1 MKKFIETI
9 KGYIEKRRNESEL
22 MLQVFSKNYG
32 TVSVYDDLLD
42 TYEKVK
48 EKFPKDEKDTTED
61 EIRML
66 VFKLNSMKAA
76 TEALNKEVIGKL
88 VRMNDQDNRK
98 KVKEF
103 SNDIFILTSK
113 IEDLRLKAFLLKEKF
128 N

>member
-9 KGYIEKRRNESEL
+9 KGYIEKRRDESEL

-61 EIRML
+61 EIRILM
-66 VFKLNSMKAA
+66 FKLNSMKAA
-76 TEALNKEVIGKL
+76 AEALNKEVIGKL

>member
-9 KGYIEKRRNESEL
+9 KGYIEKRRDESEL
-22 MLQVFSKNYG
+22 MLRVFSKNYG

-61 EIRML
+61 EIRILM
-66 VFKLNSMKAA
+66 FNLNSMKATA
-76 TEALNKEVIGKL
+76 EALNKEVIGKM

-98 KVKEF
+98 RVKEF
-103 SNDIFILTSK
+103 SDDIFNLSSK

>member
-9 KGYIEKRRNESEL
+9 KGYIEKRRDESEL
-22 MLQVFSKNYG
+22 MLRVFSKNYG
-32 TVSVYDDLLD
+32 IVSVYDDLLN

-66 VFKLNSMKAA
+66 VFKLNSMKAEA
-76 TEALNKEVIGKL
+76 EALNKEVIEKL
-88 VRMNDQDNRK
+88 VRINDQDNRK

-103 SNDIFILTSK
+103 SDDIFILTSK

>member
-9 KGYIEKRRNESEL
+9 KGYIEKRRDESEL

-76 TEALNKEVIGKL
+76 AEALNKEAIGKL

-98 KVKEF
+98 RVKEF

>member
-9 KGYIEKRRNESEL
+9 KGYIEKRRDESEL

-48 EKFPKDEKDTTED
+48 EKFPKDEKDTIED
-61 EIRML
+61 EIRIL
-66 VFKLNSMKAA
+66 VFNLNSMKATA
-76 TEALNKEVIGKL
+76 EALNKEVIGKM

-103 SNDIFILTSK
+103 SDDIFNLSSK

>member
-9 KGYIEKRRNESEL
+9 KGYIEKRRDESEL
-22 MLQVFSKNYG
+22 MLRVFSKNYG

-48 EKFPKDEKDTTED
+48 EKFPKDEKDITED
-61 EIRML
+61 EIRIL
-66 VFKLNSMKAA
+66 VFNLNSMKATA
-76 TEALNKEVIGKL
+76 EALNKEVIGKM

-103 SNDIFILTSK
+103 SDDIFNLSSK

>member
-1 MKKFIETI
+1 MKKFIELI
-9 KGYIEKRRNESEL
+9 KGYIEKRRDESEL
-22 MLQVFSKNYG
+22 MLRVFSKNYG
-32 TVSVYDDLLD
+32 SMSVYDDLLD

-66 VFKLNSMKAA
+66 AFKLNSMKAA
-76 TEALNKEVIGKL
+76 AEALNKEVIEKSI
-88 VRMNDQDNRK
+88 RINDQDNRK
-98 KVKEF
+98 KIKEF
-103 SNDIFILTSK
+103 SNDIFTLTSK

>member
-1 MKKFIETI
+1 MKKFIEII
-9 KGYIEKRRNESEL
+9 KGYIEKRRDESEL
-22 MLQVFSKNYG
+22 MLRVFSKNYG
-32 TVSVYDDLLD
+32 TMSVYDDLLD

-76 TEALNKEVIGKL
+76 AEALNKEVIEKL
-88 VRMNDQDNRK
+88 VRINDQDNK
-98 KVKEF
+98 KKIKEF

>member
-9 KGYIEKRRNESEL
+9 KGYIEKRRDESEL
-22 MLQVFSKNYG
+22 MLRVFSKYYG

-76 TEALNKEVIGKL
+76 AEALNKEVIGKL
-88 VRMNDQDNRK
+88 VKMNDQDNRK

-103 SNDIFILTSK
+103 SDDIFNLSSK

>member
-9 KGYIEKRRNESEL
+9 KGYIEKRRDESEL

-61 EIRML
+61 EIRIL
-66 VFKLNSMKAA
+66 VFNLNSMKATA
-76 TEALNKEVIGKL
+76 EALNKEAIGKL

>member
-1 MKKFIETI
+1 
-9 KGYIEKRRNESEL
+9 

-61 EIRML
+61 EIRIL
-66 VFKLNSMKAA
+66 VFNLNSMKATA
-76 TEALNKEVIGKL
+76 EALNKEVIGKL

-98 KVKEF
+98 KVKEL
-103 SNDIFILTSK
+103 SDDIFILTSK

>member
-61 EIRML
+61 EIRIL
-66 VFKLNSMKAA
+66 VFNLNSMKATA
-76 TEALNKEVIGKL
+76 EALNKEVIGKL

-98 KVKEF
+98 KVKEL
-103 SNDIFILTSK
+103 SDDIFILTSK

>member
-9 KGYIEKRRNESEL
+9 KGYIEKRRDESEL
-22 MLQVFSKNYG
+22 MLRVFSKNYG

-48 EKFPKDEKDTTED
+48 EKFPKDEKDITED
-61 EIRML
+61 EIRIL
-66 VFKLNSMKAA
+66 VFNLNSMKATA
-76 TEALNKEVIGKL
+76 EALNKEVIGKM

-98 KVKEF
+98 RVKEF
-103 SNDIFILTSK
+103 SDDIFNLSSK

>member
-9 KGYIEKRRNESEL
+9 KGYIEKRRDESEL

-76 TEALNKEVIGKL
+76 AEALNKEVIGKL

-103 SNDIFILTSK
+103 SDDIFILTSK

>member
-9 KGYIEKRRNESEL
+9 KGYIEKRRDESEL

-61 EIRML
+61 EIRIL
-66 VFKLNSMKAA
+66 VFNLNSMKATA
-76 TEALNKEVIGKL
+76 EALNKEVIGKL

-98 KVKEF
+98 KVKEL
-103 SNDIFILTSK
+103 SDDIFILTSK

>member
-1 MKKFIETI
+1 MKKFIEII
-9 KGYIEKRRNESEL
+9 KGYIKKRRDESEM
-22 MLQVFSKNYG
+22 MLRVFSKRSG
-32 TVSVYDDLLD
+32 SMSVYDDLLD

-76 TEALNKEVIGKL
+76 AEALNKEVIGKM
-88 VRMNDQDNRK
+88 VRINDQDNRK
-98 KVKEF
+98 RVKEF
-103 SNDIFILTSK
+103 SNDIFILISK

>member
-9 KGYIEKRRNESEL
+9 KGYIEKRRDESEL

-66 VFKLNSMKAA
+66 VFKLNSMKAEA
-76 TEALNKEVIGKL
+76 EALNKEVIEKL
-88 VRMNDQDNRK
+88 VRINDQDNRK

-103 SNDIFILTSK
+103 SDDIFILTSK